1 MRCPILAAPLI
12 AALSLA
18 ACSGQE
24 SAENEIQVVDPGTPV
39 EEDGATFN
47 ISNEAVTDVPPPP
60 SLPNENS
67 VGPGNEAA
75 GVIPA
80 RFRGE
85 WTEEPSACGS
95 GDSETRLRIG
105 ADALRFYE
113 SIAKVREIEVVS
125 DRVIEVTADYSGEG
139 QTWSNQSRLSL
150 SPDGDT
156 LTVTGEGATM
166 TRTRC
171 P

>member
-1 MRCPILAAPLI
+1 MLAAPLV

-24 SAENEIQVVDPGTPV
+24 PSENEIQVIDPGSPV
-39 EEDGATFN
+39 EDDDASFNTLDGVLPDAAPQPPTSGEDGAD
-47 ISNEAVTDVPPPP
+47 ER
-60 SLPNENS
+60 E
-67 VGPGNEAA
+67 
-75 GVIPA
+75 GVASAIPA

-95 GDSETRLRIG
+95 GDSVTRLRIG

-113 SIAKVREIEVVS
+113 SIAKVREVEVVS
-125 DRVIEVTADYSGEG
+125 DGVIEVTADYSGEG
-139 QTWSNQSRLSL
+139 QTWTNQSRLSL
-150 SPDGDT
+150 SPEGDT
-156 LTVTGEGATM
+156 LTVAGEGATM
-166 TRTRC
+166 TRSRC